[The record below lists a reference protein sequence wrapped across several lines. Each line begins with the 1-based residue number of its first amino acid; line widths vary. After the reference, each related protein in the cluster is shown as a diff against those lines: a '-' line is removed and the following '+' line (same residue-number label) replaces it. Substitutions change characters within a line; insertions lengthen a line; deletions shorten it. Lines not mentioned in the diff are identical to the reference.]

1 MKRSVINLI
10 MLAVLGSIALAVQ
23 TYAADKLTLSS
34 TNPTAL
40 DLDHVVAKEKG
51 FYAKENLDVDVQF
64 MQPDLVIKA
73 LLAGSVDLARSGTHF
88 GVIAASRGGE
98 LKIIGGSNYGYPYE
112 IISQPQ
118 IKTLA
123 DLKGQRIAAASLASI
138 TTTIFKDVM
147 QRQGIP
153 PSAYTLVFVG
163 GSPERFQAVAAGAAV
178 ASLAEAPPFNFR
190 SVEAG
195 RKVLLKYSDEIK
207 NLQYTSFF
215 AQTKSLAQNRPVL
228 TRFMRAIG
236 QAMRWMNDPAN
247 EKPMVELMTKNLK
260 VDEALA
266 AQTYKFMIPDNK
278 SFRLEGAV
286 DGPGMAEMVRLLF
299 EDKMIPEKKPWE
311 SFVDPA
317 SCRRANRRSRVYHHE
332 VFMSLRSSTDNEIAL
347 TPTLSH
353 RNRRGSFRPQS
364 IERLCL
370 LSYPR
375 PLCGRGKVRALYPH
389 SALFQRKHEGHEG
402 FGKLLFLNF
411 VLFVSFV
418 VNNPI

>member
-1 MKRSVINLI
+1 MTRSISKLISITVIGLFG
-10 MLAVLGSIALAVQ
+10 LWAPFEL
-23 TYAADKLTLSS
+23 TFAADKLSLSS

-40 DLDHVVAKEKG
+40 DLDHVVAKERG
-51 FYAKENLDVDVQF
+51 FYAKENLEVDVQF

-88 GVIAASRGGE
+88 GMIAASRGGE

-112 IISQPQ
+112 VISQPQ
-118 IKTLA
+118 FKALA
-123 DLKGQRIAAASLASI
+123 DLKGQRIAAASFASI

-163 GSPERFQAVAAGAAV
+163 GSPERFQAVASGAAV

-207 NLQYTSFF
+207 SLQYTSFF
-215 AQTKSLAQNRPVL
+215 AQTKSLAQSRPL
-228 TRFMRAIG
+228 FTRFMRAIG

-260 VDEALA
+260 IDDTLA

-278 SFRLEGAV
+278 SFRLEGAI
-286 DGPGMAEMVRLLF
+286 DGPGLAEMIRLLF
-299 EDKMIPEKKPWE
+299 EDKLIPEKKPWE
-311 SFVDPA
+311 SFVD
-317 SCRRANRRSRVYHHE
+317 
-332 VFMSLRSSTDNEIAL
+332 
-347 TPTLSH
+347 
-353 RNRRGSFRPQS
+353 
-364 IERLCL
+364 
-370 LSYPR
+370 
-375 PLCGRGKVRALYPH
+375 
-389 SALFQRKHEGHEG
+389 SAFIPVK
-402 FGKLLFLNF
+402 
-411 VLFVSFV
+411 
-418 VNNPI
+418 

>member
-1 MKRSVINLI
+1 MTKSLWTCALLVVFGLFVRSSLI
-10 MLAVLGSIALAVQ
+10 LA
-23 TYAADKLTLSS
+23 TDKLSLSS

-40 DLDHVVAKEKG
+40 DFDHVVAKERG
-51 FYAKENLDVDVQF
+51 FYAKENLDVDVSF

-88 GVIAASRGGE
+88 GVIAAARGGE
-98 LKIIGGSNYGYPYE
+98 LKIVGGSNYGYPYE

-118 IKTLA
+118 FKTLA

-153 PSAYTLVFVG
+153 PSAYTLVYVG
-163 GSPERFQAVAAGAAV
+163 GSPERFQAVASGAAV

-195 RKVLLKYSDEIK
+195 RRVLLKYSDEIK
-207 NLQYTSFF
+207 SLQYTSFF
-215 AQTKSLAQNRPVL
+215 AQTKSLAQSRPL
-228 TRFMRAIG
+228 FTRFMRAIG

-247 EKPMVELMTKNLK
+247 EKAAIELMTKNLK
-260 VDEALA
+260 IDEALA

-311 SFVDPA
+311 SFVDSA
-317 SCRRANRRSRVYHHE
+317 
-332 VFMSLRSSTDNEIAL
+332 FL
-347 TPTLSH
+347 PT
-353 RNRRGSFRPQS
+353 
-364 IERLCL
+364 
-370 LSYPR
+370 
-375 PLCGRGKVRALYPH
+375 K
-389 SALFQRKHEGHEG
+389 
-402 FGKLLFLNF
+402 
-411 VLFVSFV
+411 
-418 VNNPI
+418 